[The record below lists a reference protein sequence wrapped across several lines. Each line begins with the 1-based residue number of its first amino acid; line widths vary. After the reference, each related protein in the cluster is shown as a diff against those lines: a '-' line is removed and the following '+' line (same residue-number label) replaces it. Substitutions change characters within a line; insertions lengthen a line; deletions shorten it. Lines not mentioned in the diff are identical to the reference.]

1 MEVSPCENSMIK
13 GEGIENINIHVSE
26 GQCILLCGKS
36 GCGKT
41 TIIRA
46 INGLIPYFYPGQR
59 KGQVLLDGL
68 NVAERKMYELS
79 EQIGTVFQNP
89 RSQFFNVDTDSEIVF
104 GMENM
109 AYSREVMEERMQ
121 QITHELRL
129 EKLRRRNI
137 FHLSGGEKQ
146 KVAFASIYA
155 VAPDVFVLDE
165 PSSNLD
171 VAAIE
176 DLRDM
181 IALLKKQGKTIIV
194 SEHRLYYLK
203 DLIDRAIV
211 LNKGRIASTY
221 TQENFLQLTDC
232 QRQQLG
238 LRTLYLDSVQFR
250 YKVPQPAE
258 QQVHEL
264 VVKDVSVSHKRRKV
278 LENIQ
283 FTAKSGEII
292 AITGHNGAGK
302 TTFARAICGL
312 HKISSGSI
320 YFNKQKLSLK
330 KQAQLSYMVMQDV
343 NYQLFAETVEKECA
357 FGVKNPNS
365 NVVQQVLEDMELL
378 DLANRHPQTIS
389 GGQKQRLAVA
399 ASLISEKEILV
410 FDEPTS
416 GLDFDSM
423 QKVASI
429 LHDLAMANKVIF
441 VITHDLE
448 FIASCCHRIIRLGD
462 GKKQEDYVLN
472 EENHQYTI
480 DTFAIQQSI
489 EETQSKYQ
497 LQLH

>member
-1 MEVSPCENSMIK
+1 MLKIEQYSFRYTDEKS
-13 GEGIENINIHVSE
+13 EGIENINFHVKR

-46 INGLIPYFYPGQR
+46 INGLIPYFYLGQL
-59 KGQVLLDGL
+59 KGQVKL
-68 NVAERKMYELS
+68 NNLPVENRKMYELS

-109 AYSREVMEERMQ
+109 GYSKEMMEERMQ
-121 QITHELRL
+121 QITLELRL
-129 EKLRRRNI
+129 EELRRRNI

-146 KVAFASIYA
+146 KIAFASVYA
-155 VAPDVFVLDE
+155 VAPDIFMLDE

-176 DLRDM
+176 ELKDM
-181 IALLKKQGKTIIV
+181 IALLKMQGKTIIV

-203 DLIDRAIV
+203 DLIDTAIV
-211 LNKGRIASTY
+211 LNKGQIVSTY
-221 TQENFLQLTDC
+221 TQKEFLQLSN
-232 QRQQLG
+232 QQLEQLG
-238 LRTLYLDSVQFR
+238 LRTLYLNNVQFQQR
-250 YKVPQPAE
+250 QQPAE
-258 QQVHEL
+258 HQVHEL
-264 VVKDVSVSHKRRKV
+264 VVKDVSISHKKRKV
-278 LENIQ
+278 LENIR

-292 AITGHNGAGK
+292 AITGQNGAGK
-302 TTFARAICGL
+302 TTFARSICGL
-312 HKISSGSI
+312 HKLSSGNI
-320 YFNKQKLSLK
+320 YFNNQKLTPK

-343 NYQLFAETVEKECA
+343 NYQLFAETVEKECV
-357 FGVKNPNS
+357 FGVKNPDANL
-365 NVVQQVLEDMELL
+365 VRQVLEEMDLL
-378 DLANRHPQTIS
+378 ALTDRHPNTLS

-429 LHDLAMANKVIF
+429 LKNLAAANKIVF

-448 FIASCCHRIIRLGD
+448 FIAACCHRILRFEE
-462 GKKQEDYVLN
+462 GKKQDDYILN
-472 EENHQYTI
+472 EEN
-480 DTFAIQQSI
+480 QQR
-489 EETQSKYQ
+489 TMDAFTVRGC
-497 LQLH
+497 